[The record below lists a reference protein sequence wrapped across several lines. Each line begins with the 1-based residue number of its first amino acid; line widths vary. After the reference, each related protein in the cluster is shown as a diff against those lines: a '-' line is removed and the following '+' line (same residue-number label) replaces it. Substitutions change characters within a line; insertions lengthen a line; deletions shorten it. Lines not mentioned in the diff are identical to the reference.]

1 MALLRRLIPVSRTCI
16 EDTTRSTKT
25 TYYFNYTHLRIFMQT
40 GHGLW
45 LCVCYIP
52 MCIYY
57 ALIVRGSY
65 QSYSWAAAL
74 LVAVR
79 HILQLV
85 IQHHLTCQA
94 VVARD
99 ENWQTFRTEFSTGMP
114 LAS

>member
-25 TYYFNYTHLRIFMQT
+25 TYYFNFTHLRIFMQT

-45 LCVCYIP
+45 LCVCYLP
-52 MCIYY
+52 VCIYY
-57 ALIVRGSY
+57 AFTVCGSY

-74 LVAVR
+74 LAVR

-85 IQHHLTCQA
+85 TQHHLTCHA

-99 ENWQTFRTEFSTGMP
+99 ENWQTFPPVFSTGMP